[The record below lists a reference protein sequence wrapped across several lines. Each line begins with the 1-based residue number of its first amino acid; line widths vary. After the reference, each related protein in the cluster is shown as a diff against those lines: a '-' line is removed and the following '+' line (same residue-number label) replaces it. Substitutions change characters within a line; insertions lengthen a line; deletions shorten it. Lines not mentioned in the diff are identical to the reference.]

1 MHNAEHL
8 PSQVQHL
15 TVTEEVLFYSNK
27 YLIAKPLSTVSTKQ
41 YNKLFTNDYPPN
53 SLGLQTF
60 HLRDLVLDIKLRE

>member
-8 PSQVQHL
+8 PSQVQHF

-41 YNKLFTNDYPPN
+41 YNKPFTNDYPPN

-60 HLRDLVLDIKLRE
+60 HPREVVLDIKLGE